1 MVNFVEHQLAR
12 DGRLCT
18 VNFGSTVLKCCN
30 HLFHHL
36 IEEDMSELRVQ
47 EGTKL
52 ERDLG
57 RKKEVGSS
65 TAKNMKQQ
73 DKFFETFQGCTA
85 VSRVCILFNLAC
97 NLLNPTFSE
106 EDAV

>member
-52 ERDLG
+52 ERDLR

-85 VSRVCILFNLAC
+85 LYVSYLTLHATC
-97 NLLNPTFSE
+97 
-106 EDAV
+106 